1 MGNIIQKPRTMKTVV
16 LCLAALFI
24 AAHAQQLAHK
34 QVEVPEGR
42 YWMNSNEMLAS
53 GNKLVSSDGKSELTL
68 DDQCNLHILHNG
80 EIKTYLERSSTQ
92 VIGPCFLKINKKG
105 TIILVSSN
113 FKVSV
118 IARARDQKAT
128 YYQLALTDRGYIK
141 LYAVNKSW
149 ELGVKPKPMKVYIDE
164 DQYMEMPDADD
175 FSRKV
180 EGL

>member
-1 MGNIIQKPRTMKTVV
+1 MRLVVII
-16 LCLAALFI
+16 LAA
-24 AAHAQQLAHK
+24 AAVSFVAAQQLAHK

-53 GNKLVSSDGKSELTL
+53 GQKLVSSDGKSELTL

-80 EIKTYLERSSTQ
+80 EVKTYLERSSTQ

-118 IARARDQKAT
+118 IARAKDRTAT

-164 DQYMEMPDADD
+164 DQYLQLPTDD
-175 FSRKV
+175 FSANVDK
-180 EGL
+180 L